1 MCWHPAC
8 FVCCQC
14 EELLVDLVY
23 CSHTKKLFCERH
35 YAEQIRPRCPACD
48 EVRVIFPERFWCFPL
63 KSFFPP
69 MDYWMVVKCRPVL
82 GAWSLWWADSRGISA
97 VTQAL
102 GCLGSCPEYPPPHLL
117 VIPYSNK
124 QGGTEVLFQPTCK
137 YPVVIDMEY
146 MYISPSVKESSFLLS
161 VIL

>member
-1 MCWHPAC
+1 M
-8 FVCCQC
+8 
-14 EELLVDLVY
+14 
-23 CSHTKKLFCERH
+23 
-35 YAEQIRPRCPACD
+35 
-48 EVRVIFPERFWCFPL
+48 
-63 KSFFPP
+63 
-69 MDYWMVVKCRPVL
+69 
-82 GAWSLWWADSRGISA
+82 
-97 VTQAL
+97 TQD
-102 GCLGSCPEYPPPHLL
+102 LGSRPEYPPHLL